1 MATTINADTSSGL
14 ILTSDTSG
22 VIEFQS
28 AGTTKAGV
36 NATGLTGDASQ
47 LTALT
52 SGNLVGAL
60 PAISGASLTNLPS
73 AGLNDYS
80 TFVNSTEKVTTIAAC
95 PTSAFNY
102 DTNTQSIIYSSVANC
117 NNWTVNFRAS
127 SGETF
132 ASKLAV
138 GESATFVHITSN
150 TGTAYY
156 ANAPTVDG
164 SATNTTRRWQGG
176 SAPTAGNVSSFDV
189 YTYNITKTATGSPDS
204 YLIFIS
210 QTNFG

>member
-1 MATTINADTSSGL
+1 MSSVKIAG
-14 ILTSDTSG
+14 DTSG
-22 VIEFQS
+22 VITLAS
-28 AGTTKAGV
+28 PAVSGTNTITMPAS
-36 NATGLTGDASQ
+36 TGTMALTGDVD
-47 LTALT
+47 
-52 SGNLVGAL
+52 NV
-60 PAISGASLTNLPS
+60 
-73 AGLNDYS
+73 LNTYA
-80 TFVNSTEKVTTIAAC
+80 TFVNSTELVTTIAAC

-176 SAPTAGNVSSFDV
+176 SAPTAGNISSFDV

>member
-22 VIEFQS
+22 IVQIQN
-28 AGTTKAGV
+28 AGTTKLTVNSSGATVAGTLA
-36 NATGLTGDASQ
+36 ATAVTGDGSA
-47 LTALT
+47 
-52 SGNLVGAL
+52 
-60 PAISGASLTNLPS
+60 LTNLPS

-138 GESATFVHITSN
+138 GE
-150 TGTAYY
+150 
-156 ANAPTVDG
+156 
-164 SATNTTRRWQGG
+164 Q
-176 SAPTAGNVSSFDV
+176 
-189 YTYNITKTATGSPDS
+189 
-204 YLIFIS
+204 LIIL
-210 QTNFG
+210 QLQQ

>member
-22 VIEFQS
+22 IVQIQN
-28 AGTTKAGV
+28 AGTTKLTVNSSGATVAGTLA
-36 NATGLTGDASQ
+36 ATAVTGDGSA
-47 LTALT
+47 
-52 SGNLVGAL
+52 
-60 PAISGASLTNLPS
+60 LTNLPS

-156 ANAPTVDG
+156 PAAPTVDG

>member
-1 MATTINADTSSGL
+1 MSSVIIAGDTSGSITVAAPAAAGTNT
-14 ILTSDTSG
+14 ITMPASTGTMALTSD
-22 VIEFQS
+22 VPDN
-28 AGTTKAGV
+28 V
-36 NATGLTGDASQ
+36 
-47 LTALT
+47 
-52 SGNLVGAL
+52 
-60 PAISGASLTNLPS
+60 
-73 AGLNDYS
+73 LNTYA
-80 TFVNSTEKVTTIAAC
+80 TFVNSTEKVTTIASG
-95 PTSAFNY
+95 PTGTINY
-102 DTNTQSIIYSSVANC
+102 DTNTQSIIYSSVANAA
-117 NNWTVNFRAS
+117 NWTINFRAS

-156 ANAPTVDG
+156 ANSPTVDG

-176 SAPTAGNVSSFDV
+176 SAPTAGNINSFDV

-210 QTNFG
+210 QTNFGS

>member
-1 MATTINADTSSGL
+1 MANSINSISTGTGGLQSTADG
-14 ILTSDTSG
+14 
-22 VIEFQS
+22 
-28 AGTTKAGV
+28 
-36 NATGLTGDASQ
+36 
-47 LTALT
+47 T
-52 SGNLVGAL
+52 SGNLLIQKDAGTIATFSSTGVVV
-60 PAISGASLTNLPS
+60 SGVVAATTLTGDGSALTNLPS

-156 ANAPTVDG
+156 PAAPTVDG